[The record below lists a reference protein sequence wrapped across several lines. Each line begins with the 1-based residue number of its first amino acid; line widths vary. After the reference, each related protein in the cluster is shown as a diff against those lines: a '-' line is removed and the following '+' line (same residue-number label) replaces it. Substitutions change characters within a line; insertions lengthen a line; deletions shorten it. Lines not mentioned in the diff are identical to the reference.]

1 MKLISA
7 ILFACGKVE
16 NLHNST
22 LNKLKIVSVILI
34 VAAVALL
41 HSVYGTTLP
50 ISASDAVPEPGPES
64 KPKTEP
70 FSEPQ
75 AAPNG
80 TVGKILNGA
89 PFDNEEAASNVT
101 VGEMISAE
109 ALDNEE
115 AAARIPAIMPP
126 LPSSFV
132 ELSAIPDPS
141 AKSPAPFESNAY
153 VGSLDDMVQDMTA
166 ETSSN

>member
-7 ILFACGKVE
+7 ILFAC
-16 NLHNST
+16 
-22 LNKLKIVSVILI
+22 

-70 FSEPQ
+70 FPEPQ
-75 AAPNG
+75 AAPN
-80 TVGKILNGA
+80 A
-89 PFDNEEAASNVT
+89 T
-101 VGEMISAE
+101 VGEIE
-109 ALDNEE
+109 DNGE
-115 AAARIPAIMPP
+115 AAAGSLAIMPP

-132 ELSAIPDPS
+132 ELSANPDAL
-141 AKSPAPFESNAY
+141 AKSPAPSESNAY

-166 ETSSN
+166 ETLSN